1 MEKQRIKPKRYDDEA
16 LTEEEEQMRQVARYL
31 LDYYR
36 DISKIK
42 EARRTKEKETGS
54 T

>member
-1 MEKQRIKPKRYDDEA
+1 MEKQRIKPKRKPAPA

-31 LDYYR
+31 LDYY
-36 DISKIK
+36 KAMAK
-42 EARRTKEKETGS
+42 MKAARLEQKETGS